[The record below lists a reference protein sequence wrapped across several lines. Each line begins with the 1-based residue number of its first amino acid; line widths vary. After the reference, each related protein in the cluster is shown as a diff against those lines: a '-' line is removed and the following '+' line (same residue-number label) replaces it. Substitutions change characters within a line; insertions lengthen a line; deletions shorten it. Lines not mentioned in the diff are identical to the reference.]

1 MQSVTTSIPKSYVPA
16 AEQEP
21 NFYGFYKSEYMTL
34 TFGEYSGRPS
44 DFIDFHKSD
53 LVYFLADGWKV
64 DAVLAKGHGG
74 KWTVEA
80 RALSEQK
87 STGSTTDQDA
97 DVDSP
102 AQSSSTSH
110 AAGATANTQEG
121 GPYWFV
127 WSKIRLVRKRLQ
139 GDRVTKWMTE
149 RLVASYNEGRRFN
162 SDRYDE
168 LCRMYLAMTQS
179 TQGYVNGT
187 SAASALPGAMLEL
200 ENGFAERMRAIP
212 LPETDELASVS
223 VKMDDRMMQWLDSRM
238 ADINRQFDARLE
250 QTKSQMV
257 SNGTYNSVVWPGVA
271 SGIERD
277 RQYALNDLNS
287 ALTDLESSLA
297 GIKARLFEAK
307 VSLYDAQQ
315 KRETGIIEVRMAIR
329 NAAAKLTDDILKNR
343 LDLLTI
349 RNNTAKA
356 MFDFMERREDDYPD
370 LDTVLDAVSRLDNE
384 SVDPGSSNMM
394 ASAPED
400 TQTVLPNP
408 TLPPLPSVDRTLE
421 GGPVTAPTTTAA
433 TVLS

>member
-1 MQSVTTSIPKSYVPA
+1 MS
-16 AEQEP
+16 
-21 NFYGFYKSEYMTL
+21 F
-34 TFGEYSGRPS
+34 
-44 DFIDFHKSD
+44 
-53 LVYFLADGWKV
+53 
-64 DAVLAKGHGG
+64 
-74 KWTVEA
+74 
-80 RALSEQK
+80 
-87 STGSTTDQDA
+87 
-97 DVDSP
+97 
-102 AQSSSTSH
+102 SS
-110 AAGATANTQEG
+110 
-121 GPYWFV
+121 
-127 WSKIRLVRKRLQ
+127 
-139 GDRVTKWMTE
+139 
-149 RLVASYNEGRRFN
+149 
-162 SDRYDE
+162 
-168 LCRMYLAMTQS
+168 
-179 TQGYVNGT
+179 
-187 SAASALPGAMLEL
+187 
-200 ENGFAERMRAIP
+200 
-212 LPETDELASVS
+212 
-223 VKMDDRMMQWLDSRM
+223 
-238 ADINRQFDARLE
+238 
-250 QTKSQMV
+250 
-257 SNGTYNSVVWPGVA
+257 
-271 SGIERD
+271 
-277 RQYALNDLNS
+277 DLNS

-370 LDTVLDAVSRLDNE
+370 LETVLDAVSRLANE